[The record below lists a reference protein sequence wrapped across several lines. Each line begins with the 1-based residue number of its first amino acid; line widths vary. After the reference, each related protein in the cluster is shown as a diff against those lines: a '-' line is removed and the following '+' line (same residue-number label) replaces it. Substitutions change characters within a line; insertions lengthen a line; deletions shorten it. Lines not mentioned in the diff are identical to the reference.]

1 MKMLRQVVVRGRIV
15 SHLLV
20 AVAVLVFVGHVCVL
34 PHSDPA
40 AVEANHG
47 HHDESD
53 GAESHQHGS
62 CDATL
67 SQGHV
72 GTSVGLQVVTAV
84 VPFVA
89 VEGMVPAFAALV
101 SASVDRITA
110 HPPPLF
116 LRHRPL
122 LI

>member
-1 MKMLRQVVVRGRIV
+1 MLRQVVVRSRIV

-34 PHSDPA
+34 PHSDSA

-53 GAESHQHGS
+53 GAESHQHSS

-72 GTSVGLQVVTAV
+72 GPSVELQVVTAI
-84 VPFVA
+84 VPVLA
-89 VEGMVPAFAALV
+89 VEGRVPVGAALV
-101 SASVDRITA
+101 SAPVDRITA
-110 HPPPLF
+110 HSPPLF
-116 LRHRPL
+116 LRHSAL

>member
-1 MKMLRQVVVRGRIV
+1 MFRQVVVRGRIV

-20 AVAVLVFVGHVCVL
+20 AVAVFVFIGHVCVL
-34 PHSDPA
+34 PHSDSA

-47 HHDESD
+47 HHHDESD
-53 GAESHQHGS
+53 DTESHQHGS

-72 GTSVGLQVVTAV
+72 ATAVGLQFVTAII
-84 VPFVA
+84 PIVA
-89 VEGMVPAFAALV
+89 VESRVPIGAELV
-101 SASVDRITA
+101 SPSVDRITA
-110 HPPPLF
+110 HSPPLF
-116 LRHRPL
+116 LRHSAL

>member
-1 MKMLRQVVVRGRIV
+1 MLRDSIV
-15 SHLLV
+15 SHLFV

-40 AVEANHG
+40 AVEANHS

-53 GAESHQHGS
+53 GADSHQHGS

-72 GTSVGLQVVTAV
+72 GPPVELQVVTAV
-84 VPFVA
+84 VPVL
-89 VEGMVPAFAALV
+89 AAESRAPV
-101 SASVDRITA
+101 SAASVSAPVGRITA
-110 HPPPLF
+110 HSPPLF
-116 LRHRPL
+116 LRHSAL